1 MSGPANGE
9 QPVSEAATYYTVKWP
24 RAEEHRLRSRSGV
37 LVETNVQGQ
46 VALHFYDET
55 RELDPE
61 VHFDEAGKRI
71 SPRRGVVYV
80 REVADSLL
88 LSESSARQLRDVL
101 NSLFTK
107 PAPPA
112 PRRVN

>member
-61 VHFDEAGKRI
+61 VRFDEAGKRI

-80 REVADSLL
+80 REVADTVLL
-88 LSESSARQLRDVL
+88 TESSARQLRDVL
-101 NSLFTK
+101 DNLFADQ
-107 PAPPA
+107 APQ
-112 PRRVN
+112 RMN

>member
-24 RAEEHRLRSRSGV
+24 RAGEHRLRSRSGV

-46 VALHFYDET
+46 VALHFFDET

-61 VHFDEAGKRI
+61 VRFDEGGKRI

-80 REVADSLL
+80 REVADSVL

-101 NSLFTK
+101 DNLF
-107 PAPPA
+107 ADQA
-112 PRRVN
+112 PRRMN